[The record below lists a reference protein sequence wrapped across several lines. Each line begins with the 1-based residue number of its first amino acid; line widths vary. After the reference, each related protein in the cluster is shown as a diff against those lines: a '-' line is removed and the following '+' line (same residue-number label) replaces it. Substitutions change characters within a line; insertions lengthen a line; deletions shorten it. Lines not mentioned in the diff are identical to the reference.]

1 LVVRLCGSR
10 SRATATAGL
19 ATAGRGSRPHAGS
32 LARDVQAD
40 APKADVHAANAGV
53 VGVDEPGALIGVPT
67 FLQLC
72 LELVTHAPYSLPV
85 CQYLGLAS
93 WGTMGNPVLTTVCSE
108 AAGNSRDVE
117 LLPQGQLFIRL
128 VDSDGNDVQR
138 ADTRL
143 DAVRLDAVV
152 VTGLG
157 SFFGDG
163 VSTMAALQV
172 RTVLHELQT
181 VAVSDNSFADGQ
193 DH

>member
-1 LVVRLCGSR
+1 
-10 SRATATAGL
+10 
-19 ATAGRGSRPHAGS
+19 
-32 LARDVQAD
+32 
-40 APKADVHAANAGV
+40 
-53 VGVDEPGALIGVPT
+53 
-67 FLQLC
+67 
-72 LELVTHAPYSLPV
+72 
-85 CQYLGLAS
+85 
-93 WGTMGNPVLTTVCSE
+93 MGNPVLTTVCSE